1 MSRAQ
6 GLLFGVAVVF
16 AVWNIMNNG
25 LTVRTIAIAA
35 LILICLVINIY
46 NNNIKKPVLKKRRRE
61 SGKKNRFAVSV
72 PKQDGN
78 RIRNINKKINNR
90 GSLFQGHYSR

>member
-46 NNNIKKPVLKKRRRE
+46 NNNIKKARLE
-61 SGKKNRFAVSV
+61 EAEA
-72 PKQDGN
+72 
-78 RIRNINKKINNR
+78 RIREKEQIRRIRAEARRKQNKKHTQKNK
-90 GSLFQGHYSR
+90 

>member
-16 AVWNIMNNG
+16 AVWNILNNG

-46 NNNIKKPVLKKRRRE
+46 NNNIKKARLEEAEAKIREKEQIRRIRAE
-61 SGKKNRFAVSV
+61 ARRKQNKKN
-72 PKQDGN
+72 KQ
-78 RIRNINKKINNR
+78 KK
-90 GSLFQGHYSR
+90 

>member
-16 AVWNIMNNG
+16 AVWNILNNG
-25 LTVRTIAIAA
+25 LTVRSGAIAV

-46 NNNIKKPVLKKRRRE
+46 NNNLKKARLE
-61 SGKKNRFAVSV
+61 EVEA
-72 PKQDGN
+72 
-78 RIRNINKKINNR
+78 RIREKEQIRQIRAEARRKQNKKHKQKNK
-90 GSLFQGHYSR
+90 

>member
-46 NNNIKKPVLKKRRRE
+46 NSNIKKARLEEAEAKIREKEQIRRIRAE
-61 SGKKNRFAVSV
+61 ARRKQNKKN
-72 PKQDGN
+72 KQK
-78 RIRNINKKINNR
+78 NK
-90 GSLFQGHYSR
+90 

>member
-46 NNNIKKPVLKKRRRE
+46 NNNIKKARLE
-61 SGKKNRFAVSV
+61 EAEA
-72 PKQDGN
+72 
-78 RIRNINKKINNR
+78 RIREKEQIRRIRAEARRKHNKKHKQKNK
-90 GSLFQGHYSR
+90 

>member
-16 AVWNIMNNG
+16 AVWNILNNG

-46 NNNIKKPVLKKRRRE
+46 NNNIKKARLEEAEAKIREKEQIRRIRAE
-61 SGKKNRFAVSV
+61 ARRKQNKKN
-72 PKQDGN
+72 KQK
-78 RIRNINKKINNR
+78 NK
-90 GSLFQGHYSR
+90 

>member
-46 NNNIKKPVLKKRRRE
+46 NNNIKKARLEEAEARIREKEQIRRIRAVARRKQNKKHK
-61 SGKKNRFAVSV
+61 KKN
-72 PKQDGN
+72 K
-78 RIRNINKKINNR
+78 
-90 GSLFQGHYSR
+90 

>member
-46 NNNIKKPVLKKRRRE
+46 NNNIKKARLEEAEARIREKEQIRRIRAE
-61 SGKKNRFAVSV
+61 ERRKQNKKN
-72 PKQDGN
+72 KQK
-78 RIRNINKKINNR
+78 NK
-90 GSLFQGHYSR
+90 

>member
-25 LTVRTIAIAA
+25 LPVRTIAIAA

-46 NNNIKKPVLKKRRRE
+46 NNNIKKARLEEAEARIREKEQIRRIRAE
-61 SGKKNRFAVSV
+61 ARRKQNKKN
-72 PKQDGN
+72 KQK
-78 RIRNINKKINNR
+78 NK
-90 GSLFQGHYSR
+90 

>member
-16 AVWNIMNNG
+16 AVWNILNNG
-25 LTVRTIAIAA
+25 LTVRSGAIAV

-46 NNNIKKPVLKKRRRE
+46 NNNLKKARLEEAEAKIREKEQIRQIRAEARR
-61 SGKKNRFAVSV
+61 
-72 PKQDGN
+72 KQ
-78 RIRNINKKINNR
+78 NKKHKQKNK
-90 GSLFQGHYSR
+90 

>member
-46 NNNIKKPVLKKRRRE
+46 NNNIKKARLE
-61 SGKKNRFAVSV
+61 EAEA
-72 PKQDGN
+72 
-78 RIRNINKKINNR
+78 RIREKEQSRRIRAEARRKQNKKHKQKNK
-90 GSLFQGHYSR
+90 

>member
-46 NNNIKKPVLKKRRRE
+46 NNNIKKARLE
-61 SGKKNRFAVSV
+61 EAEA
-72 PKQDGN
+72 
-78 RIRNINKKINNR
+78 RIREKEQIRRIRAETRRKQNKKHKQKNK
-90 GSLFQGHYSR
+90 

>member
-46 NNNIKKPVLKKRRRE
+46 NNNIKKARLE
-61 SGKKNRFAVSV
+61 EAEA
-72 PKQDGN
+72 
-78 RIRNINKKINNR
+78 RIREKEQIRRIRAEARRKQNKKDKQKNK
-90 GSLFQGHYSR
+90 

>member
-46 NNNIKKPVLKKRRRE
+46 NNNIKKARLEEAEARIREKEQIRRIRAE
-61 SGKKNRFAVSV
+61 ARRKQNKKN
-72 PKQDGN
+72 KQK
-78 RIRNINKKINNR
+78 NK
-90 GSLFQGHYSR
+90 

>member
-46 NNNIKKPVLKKRRRE
+46 SNNIKKARLEEAEAKIREKEQIRRIRAE
-61 SGKKNRFAVSV
+61 ARRKQNKKN
-72 PKQDGN
+72 KQK
-78 RIRNINKKINNR
+78 NK
-90 GSLFQGHYSR
+90 

>member
-46 NNNIKKPVLKKRRRE
+46 NNNIKKARLE
-61 SGKKNRFAVSV
+61 EAEA
-72 PKQDGN
+72 
-78 RIRNINKKINNR
+78 RIREKEQIRRIRAEERRKQNKKHKQKNK
-90 GSLFQGHYSR
+90 

>member
-1 MSRAQ
+1 MCRAQ

-46 NNNIKKPVLKKRRRE
+46 NNNIKKARLE
-61 SGKKNRFAVSV
+61 EAEA
-72 PKQDGN
+72 
-78 RIRNINKKINNR
+78 RIREKEQIRRIRAEARRKQNKKHKQKNK
-90 GSLFQGHYSR
+90 

>member
-46 NNNIKKPVLKKRRRE
+46 NNNIKKARLE
-61 SGKKNRFAVSV
+61 EAEA
-72 PKQDGN
+72 
-78 RIRNINKKINNR
+78 RIREKEQIRRIRAEARRKQNKKHN
-90 GSLFQGHYSR
+90 QKK

>member
-46 NNNIKKPVLKKRRRE
+46 NNNIKKARLEEAEAKIREKEQIRRIRAE
-61 SGKKNRFAVSV
+61 ARRKQNKKN
-72 PKQDGN
+72 KQK
-78 RIRNINKKINNR
+78 NK
-90 GSLFQGHYSR
+90 

>member
-46 NNNIKKPVLKKRRRE
+46 NNNIKKARLE
-61 SGKKNRFAVSV
+61 EAEA
-72 PKQDGN
+72 
-78 RIRNINKKINNR
+78 RIREKEQIRRIRAEARRNKKHKQKNK
-90 GSLFQGHYSR
+90 

>member
-35 LILICLVINIY
+35 LIDR
-46 NNNIKKPVLKKRRRE
+46 K
-61 SGKKNRFAVSV
+61 SV
-72 PKQDGN
+72 V
-78 RIRNINKKINNR
+78 
-90 GSLFQGHYSR
+90 